1 MDDMGYTRGASFL
14 DGAAAA
20 LADGWPAPQPLIAS
34 IEREPYPMDALP
46 GRIAAAVEEVAGFV
60 KAPLPMVAASALAAV
75 SVAVQAHADVRRTAK
90 LESPSSLYLLTI
102 ADSGE
107 RKSTCDGFF
116 TKPIREYQTQQAEL
130 MQPEIERHN
139 AEHATWKAKREGL
152 LAAVKDAAKKGEP
165 IAELQ
170 AELVSHE
177 RNEPHAP
184 RVPKLI
190 LGDETPESLAW
201 GLAHRWPSAAVISS
215 EAGVVLGAHGMN
227 RDNAMRNL
235 ALLNVMWENGT
246 HDVGR
251 RTSESF
257 TLKGARLTV
266 ALQVQEATLRG
277 FFDRTGALARGTGF
291 LARFLV
297 AWPES
302 TQGTR
307 FFTEAPD
314 TWPRVAAMHRRLS
327 ELLNDPVHMSP
338 QGELLP
344 VMLNLSG
351 EAKAAWCAYH
361 DAIEAELG
369 SGRDLYDVRDV
380 ASKSADN
387 AARLAALFHA
397 FENGTGGAISLD
409 AMQRASRIAAWH
421 LSEARR
427 FFGEIAL
434 PVEQANAVR
443 LDRWLIEHC
452 RRKQTHFVSTREAQ
466 RHGSV
471 RDKDAYAS
479 AVRELEELDRV
490 RQVQEGRRKNLRVN
504 PALIGGAP

>member
-1 MDDMGYTRGASFL
+1 MGDMGYARGASFL

-20 LADGWPAPQPLIAS
+20 LADGWPAPQPLVAS
-34 IEREPYPMDALP
+34 INPEPYPMDALP
-46 GRIAAAVEEVAGFV
+46 GRIAAAVQEVAGFV

-75 SVAVQAHADVRRTAK
+75 SVAVQAHADVRRAAK
-90 LESPSSLYLLTI
+90 LENPTSLFLLTI

-116 TKPIREYQTQQAEL
+116 TTPIRDYQDQQAEL
-130 MQPEIERHN
+130 MRPEIERY
-139 AEHATWKAKREGL
+139 AADQATWKAKREGL
-152 LAAVKDAAKKGEP
+152 LAAVKDAAKKGES

-177 RNEPHAP
+177 RNEPNAP

-215 EAGVVLGAHGMN
+215 EAGVVFGAHGMN

-235 ALLNVMWENGT
+235 GLLNVLWDGGR

-257 TLKGARLTV
+257 TVKGARLTV

-302 TQGTR
+302 TQGSR

-314 TWPRVAAMHRRLS
+314 TWPRLAAMHRRLS
-327 ELLNDPVHMSP
+327 ELLNDPVHMTP

-344 VMLNLSG
+344 VMLNLSAD
-351 EAKAAWCAYH
+351 AKAAWSAYH
-361 DAIEAELG
+361 DGVEEELG

-397 FENGTGGAISLD
+397 FEYGTGGAISLD

-427 FFGEIAL
+427 FFGELAM
-434 PVEQANAVR
+434 PEEQANAVR
-443 LDRWLIEHC
+443 LDRWLIEYC
-452 RRKQTHFVSTREAQ
+452 RRKRTHFVSTREAQ
-466 RHGSV
+466 QFGSV
-471 RDKDAYAS
+471 REKTAYQA
-479 AVRELEELDRV
+479 ALRELEELDRARV
-490 RQVQEGRRKNLRVN
+490 VQEGRRKAIRVN
-504 PALIGGAP
+504 PALIGGEL

>member
-1 MDDMGYTRGASFL
+1 MGDMGYARGASFL

-34 IEREPYPMDALP
+34 IQPEPYPMDALP

-75 SVAVQAHADVRRTAK
+75 SVAVQAHADVRRAAK
-90 LESPSSLYLLTI
+90 LDGPAGLFLLTI

-116 TKPIREYQTQQAEL
+116 TTPIRDYQDQQTEL
-130 MQPEIERHN
+130 MQPEIERYK
-139 AEHATWKAKREGL
+139 ADQATWKAKREGL

-165 IAELQ
+165 TTELQ
-170 AELVSHE
+170 ADLVSHE
-177 RNEPHAP
+177 RNEPHTP

-215 EAGVVLGAHGMN
+215 EAGVVFGAHGMN
-227 RDNAMRNL
+227 RDNAMRNM
-235 ALLNVMWENGT
+235 ALLNVMWDGGR

-257 TLKGARLTV
+257 TVKGARLTV

-314 TWPRVAAMHRRLS
+314 TWPRLAAMHRRLS

-434 PVEQANAVR
+434 PAEQANAAR

-452 RRKQTHFVSTREAQ
+452 TRNRTHFVSTREAQ

-490 RQVQEGRRKNLRVN
+490 RLVQEGRRKNLRVN